1 MPNKKLFLIV
11 GLTLCLGL
19 VATACKK
26 RDATI
31 VPSSEPTT
39 VETPP
44 PAEEARP
51 DVEVNEGFQEQQPEQ
66 APVETDAAAL
76 NERGVLK
83 TIYFDYDKSELT
95 ETARA
100 TLKQN
105 ADWLKT
111 NAQWNVVVE
120 GHTDER
126 GTLEYN
132 LALGQ
137 RRAASVREYM
147 GSLGIAA
154 ERVRVVSYGEERP
167 AEPTHNEA
175 AYAKNRRAVSLVEDR

>member
-11 GLTLCLGL
+11 CLTLCLGL
-19 VATACKK
+19 GATACKK

-31 VPSSEPTT
+31 LPTDEPST

-44 PAEEARP
+44 PAEDTRP
-51 DVEVNEGFQEQQPEQ
+51 DVEVNEGFQEQKPEQ

-83 TIYFDYDKSELT
+83 TIYFDYDKAELT

-147 GSLGIAA
+147 GGLGIAA
-154 ERVRVVSYGEERP
+154 ERVRVVSYGEEKP
-167 AEPTHNEA
+167 AEAAHNEA

>member
-11 GLTLCLGL
+11 CLMLCLGL

-31 VPSSEPTT
+31 VPTGEPSAAD
-39 VETPP
+39 TPP

-51 DVEVNEGFQEQQPEQ
+51 DVEVNEGFQEQKPEE
-66 APVETDAAAL
+66 APVESDAATL

-83 TIYFDYDKSELT
+83 TVYFDYDKSELT

-137 RRAASVREYM
+137 RRAASVRDYM
-147 GSLGIAA
+147 GSLGVAPA
-154 ERVRVVSYGEERP
+154 RVRVVSYGEERP
-167 AEPTHNEA
+167 AEPGHNEA
-175 AYAKNRRAVSLVEDR
+175 AFAKNRRAVSLVEDR